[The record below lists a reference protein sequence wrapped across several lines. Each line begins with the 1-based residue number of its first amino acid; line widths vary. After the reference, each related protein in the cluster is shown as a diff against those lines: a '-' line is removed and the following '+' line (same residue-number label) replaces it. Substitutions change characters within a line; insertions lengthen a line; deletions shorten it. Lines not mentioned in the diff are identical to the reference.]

1 MNNDIICTNND
12 FIVKTEKEKDYL
24 DDLKFILGKMK
35 KKFSF
40 EYNGVK
46 FVSDREIIGIE
57 PETYKLIY
65 KNNN

>member
-1 MNNDIICTNND
+1 MELENE
-12 FIVKTEKEKDYL
+12 VLTEKEKDYL

>member
-1 MNNDIICTNND
+1 MEIQNETEI
-12 FIVKTEKEKDYL
+12 KTERDYFDEFKL
-24 DDLKFILGKMK
+24 VMK
-35 KKFSF
+35 KLQKKYFF

-46 FVSDREIIGIE
+46 FVSDKEIIGIE

>member
-1 MNNDIICTNND
+1 MELENE
-12 FIVKTEKEKDYL
+12 VLVEKEKDYL
-24 DDLKFILGKMK
+24 DDLKFILSKMK

-46 FVSDREIIGIE
+46 FVSDREIVGIE
-57 PETYKLIY
+57 PKTYKLIY

>member
-1 MNNDIICTNND
+1 MELENE
-12 FIVKTEKEKDYL
+12 VLVEKEKDYL

-40 EYNGVK
+40 EYNGIK
-46 FVSDREIIGIE
+46 FVSDKEIIGIE

>member
-1 MNNDIICTNND
+1 MELENE
-12 FIVKTEKEKDYL
+12 VLTEKEKDYL

-46 FVSDREIIGIE
+46 FVSDKEIIGIE

>member
-1 MNNDIICTNND
+1 MELENE
-12 FIVKTEKEKDYL
+12 VLTEKEKDYL
-24 DDLKFILGKMK
+24 DDLKFILSKMK

-46 FVSDREIIGIE
+46 FVSNREIIGIE
-57 PETYKLIY
+57 PKTYKLIY

>member
-1 MNNDIICTNND
+1 MELENE
-12 FIVKTEKEKDYL
+12 VLTEKEKDYL

-46 FVSDREIIGIE
+46 FVSNREIIGIE

-65 KNNN
+65 KKNN